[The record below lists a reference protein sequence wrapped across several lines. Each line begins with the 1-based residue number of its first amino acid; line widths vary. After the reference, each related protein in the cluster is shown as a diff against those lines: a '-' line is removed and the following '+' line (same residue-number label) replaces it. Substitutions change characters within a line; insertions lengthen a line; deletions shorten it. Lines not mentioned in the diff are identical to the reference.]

1 MNAHDVLLAVLPNV
15 RAAARSWARR
25 NDDDAQEFAQ
35 MIAVKFLESWGWFRG
50 DGTLRH
56 IGGWVKGIARNIAIA
71 EYRKRSCYR
80 RHLARLAAGETRG
93 WVERGGRP
101 RTRPVPKPTPSL
113 F

>member
-1 MNAHDVLLAVLPNV
+1 MSAHDALLAVLPNV
-15 RAAARSWARR
+15 RAAARRWAGH
-25 NDDDAQEFAQ
+25 NHDDAEDFAQ
-35 MIAVKFLESWGWFRG
+35 MIAVKFLESWGRFRG

-56 IGGWVKGIARNIAIA
+56 VGGWVKGIARNVAIA

-93 WVERGGRP
+93 WIERGGRKP
-101 RTRPVPKPTPSL
+101 RRVPNPTPSL